1 MIKKIIF
8 SFFALT
14 LIISC
19 NPEESSS
26 TDDSTAEIDTTAPV
40 ASITGLD
47 FQLEVI
53 TTINI
58 SIQESSNIKEISV
71 RINEDEILNTTEK
84 VFSIVL
90 NPFDYPSG
98 ENTLKVISADSEGNQ
113 NEQSQTF
120 EVNKLLASI
129 ASPVLIDNG
138 RVFISANKMNGELI
152 STIEVFRD
160 FEIVKLYA
168 DDNFTEQ
175 PIIIT
180 SYVMLGENNF
190 VISEIKSI
198 ANIKLGTDLVTF
210 QENARAFTENTYNPN
225 LGFEFFSFEVNE
237 IESERIARSLYG
249 DKVVGLSDFLDIS
262 TNSVTEKTDG
272 FTSNMQGR
280 KSSSSNFDNILLHT
294 TNSTLDSSF
303 ERIKMEDYKYS
314 FVENPSN
321 QSISFSQFLSPDEI
335 GNIQLPNTL
344 ERIFISV
351 NGYKDE
357 SAFHN
362 QNFSSIYTASL
373 ENISAVEI
381 PIINNF
387 NLIVSDIGFS
397 INGFSNMSVSI
408 VGEKNIEIPNWNA
421 ERNQGLILMTGD
433 FDVFKLFTSKN
444 FQGGDRIVSWEYFH
458 KKQDQVNLNI
468 ESFEFPEIIKSL
480 AEANQIDLE
489 SIKMPDSENVTLIGS
504 SGNLD
509 YEELLF
515 DSQNG
520 IPRPYNANPVDI
532 YTLTTTL
539 SSN

>member
-489 SIKMPDSENVTLIGS
+489 SIKIPDSENVTLIGS